1 MARIE
6 LVTTIVAG
14 PDAVFDACL
23 DVDTHTR
30 SMGRSAERAVAGVTT
45 GRLSADDVVTWHA
58 RHFGIPWRMTVRIT
72 EYQRPVRFV
81 DEQVSGPFGRWR
93 HEHVFAC
100 DPRDPTT
107 TLMRD
112 VVEFTAPAG
121 AVGALVST
129 LVLVPYLR
137 RLIARRNGFLARSLT
152 APTID

>member
-6 LVTTIVAG
+6 LVTTILAS

-30 SMGRSAERAVAGVTT
+30 SMGNSAERAVAGVTT
-45 GRLSADDVVTWHA
+45 GLLKADDVVTWNA

-72 EYQRPVRFV
+72 DYQRPTRFV
-81 DEQVSGPFGRWR
+81 DQQISGPFDRWR
-93 HEHVFAC
+93 HEHLFTV

-121 AVGALVST
+121 AIGALVCNLILT
-129 LVLVPYLR
+129 PYLR
-137 RLIARRNGFLARSLT
+137 RLIARRNGFLARSL
-152 APTID
+152 AP